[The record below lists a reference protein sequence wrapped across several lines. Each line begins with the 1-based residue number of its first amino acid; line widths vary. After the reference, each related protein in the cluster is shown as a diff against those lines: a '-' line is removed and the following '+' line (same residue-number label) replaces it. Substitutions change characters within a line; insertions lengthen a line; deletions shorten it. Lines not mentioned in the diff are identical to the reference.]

1 MITLTCGVVNLV
13 YARWCTNMAVVVTS
27 VQAIYCQESAWTIS
41 LLPFLFA
48 AWSSRMVEWLPN
60 LGSSSPLHSNRIV
73 AKSYSRLHKF
83 GASDSDSKL
92 EVSQAL
98 LAPSRSTSRTISPG
112 ANSLDFWI
120 YQYTKE
126 WASSW
131 MSLAASN
138 KELLRDDSLKQAVTM
153 TEDETREANYLA
165 KVQHRRKLK
174 AKLKEATKY
183 DAPPSRFTCPYEVT
197 LRILQIQIITTI
209 PVLHKIYQQS
219 ALTPTVTTVKRQQQQ
234 TISSGN
240 AQFTN
245 QAELATF
252 MTKAQHALPHLQ
264 QDVEETIHWILNRL
278 IRARLNMWCDVLR
291 TTGVPCFAITTSP
304 VWEGHFFFR
313 NFFFFFLFF
322 FLYHGAEVS
331 TKVFQSINQC
341 IFFLFFPA
349 VHCSSWWLWLLP
361 SLWAL

>member
-1 MITLTCGVVNLV
+1 
-13 YARWCTNMAVVVTS
+13 
-27 VQAIYCQESAWTIS
+27 
-41 LLPFLFA
+41 
-48 AWSSRMVEWLPN
+48 
-60 LGSSSPLHSNRIV
+60 
-73 AKSYSRLHKF
+73 
-83 GASDSDSKL
+83 
-92 EVSQAL
+92 
-98 LAPSRSTSRTISPG
+98 
-112 ANSLDFWI
+112 
-120 YQYTKE
+120 
-126 WASSW
+126 

-264 QDVEETIHWILNRL
+264 QDVEETIHWILDPL
-278 IRARLNMWCDVLR
+278 IRARLNMWCDVLLS
-291 TTGVPCFAITTSP
+291 TGVLCLAITSSP
-304 VWEGHFFFR
+304 V
-313 NFFFFFLFF
+313 
-322 FLYHGAEVS
+322 
-331 TKVFQSINQC
+331 
-341 IFFLFFPA
+341 
-349 VHCSSWWLWLLP
+349 
-361 SLWAL
+361 